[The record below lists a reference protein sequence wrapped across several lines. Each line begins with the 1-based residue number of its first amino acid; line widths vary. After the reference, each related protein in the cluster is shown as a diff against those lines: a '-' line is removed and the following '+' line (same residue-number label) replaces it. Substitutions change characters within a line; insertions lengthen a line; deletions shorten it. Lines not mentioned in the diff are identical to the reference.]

1 MKKFNINTDSY
12 RSDIGIQKF
21 LDGYEIS
28 SPHPDIIRSKAI
40 TFMFNINPCN
50 SPEDNDH
57 HTLLLE
63 FKKEHK
69 YIEELWSETSKIERS
84 WVPWNWCKVT
94 KQLNDNNSII
104 IFAPNNNTLHA
115 VKANYDHLAY
125 QRTLLYGNIWFT
137 PSSHQIMS
145 WEHMEELNLLR
156 KIIYNFLINFLK
168 LLKFSNFSL

>member
-28 SPHPDIIRSKAI
+28 PHPDIRSKAI

-50 SPEDNDH
+50 SSEDNDH
-57 HTLLLE
+57 QH
-63 FKKEHK
+63 FYWSSRKHK

-84 WVPWNWCKVT
+84 WVPNWCKVT

-104 IFAPNNNTLHA
+104 IFAPNNNTLHG
-115 VKANYDHLAY
+115 KLITI
-125 QRTLLYGNIWFT
+125 TLLIKLFYMEIYG
-137 PSSHQIMS
+137 SHLHHI
-145 WEHMEELNLLR
+145 
-156 KIIYNFLINFLK
+156 K
-168 LLKFSNFSL
+168 